1 MAQAPHCGVNSMVAL
16 DRRLDAERRA
26 WLAGAT
32 AAAGAG
38 LAATAVP
45 FVASLAP
52 SERARALGAPVE
64 VGLDDLGPGAMKTV
78 EWRGRP
84 VFVLR
89 RSPSMLDQL
98 GAHDGLLADPG
109 SLRSEQPEA
118 TRNPVRSLRADVI
131 VLEAVCT
138 HLGCVPTFRPDPGA
152 ADIDS
157 DWPGGFFCPCHGSKF
172 DLAGRVFKNVPA
184 PTNLGVPPHEY
195 LSDARLLIGAG
206 AKA

>member
-1 MAQAPHCGVNSMVAL
+1 MVAL
-16 DRRLDAERRA
+16 NHGLDTDRRAL
-26 WLAGAT
+26 LAGAT

-38 LAATAVP
+38 LAATTVS

-64 VGLDDLGPGAMKTV
+64 VHLDDLGPGAIKTV

-89 RSPSMLDQL
+89 RSPPMLDQL
-98 GAHDGLLADPG
+98 GQHDELLADPR
-109 SLRSEQPEA
+109 SRRSEQPDA
-118 TRNPVRSLRADVI
+118 ARNPARSLRTDIV

-138 HLGCVPTFRPDPGA
+138 HLGCVPTFRPEPGA
-152 ADIDS
+152 ADIGS
-157 DWPGGFFCPCHGSKF
+157 DWPGGFFCPCHGSRF

-195 LSDARLLIGAG
+195 LSDARLRIGIEG
-206 AKA
+206 T

>member
-1 MAQAPHCGVNSMVAL
+1 MVAL
-16 DRRLDAERRA
+16 DHRFDGERRV

-32 AAAGAG
+32 ATAGAG

-64 VGLDDLGPGAMKTV
+64 VRLDDLGPGAIKTV

-98 GAHDGLLADPG
+98 GAHDGLLTDPR

-118 TRNPVRSLRADVI
+118 ARNPDRSLRREIV

-138 HLGCVPTFRPDPGA
+138 HLGCVPAFRPEPGA
-152 ADIDS
+152 ADIGS

-184 PTNLGVPPHEY
+184 PTNLGVPPHQY
-195 LSDARLLIGAG
+195 LSGARLLIGAED
-206 AKA
+206 KA